1 MFNTRSDLDRTA
13 IDNVARYLPLTDG
26 ALCLVAATAFT
37 AEFVLFYFHSTTH
50 MGLEGYYHYLLV
62 VLVGLCIV
70 AAVLGALLPA
80 SFPVDLASGVLIA
93 LQGLWFYQTA
103 MTLYGPM
110 LPKGCARDAT
120 GHIDCHA
127 RAAQER
133 AEQLANF
140 QLFGVVFLAFVYVL
154 GCYAVAAARYGHPEL
169 TAMHEKHVAAM
180 ECHCDAG
187 AGAEECAI

>member
-1 MFNTRSDLDRTA
+1 
-13 IDNVARYLPLTDG
+13 V
-26 ALCLVAATAFT
+26 LCLVAATAFT

-62 VLVGLCIV
+62 VLVGLCIL
-70 AAVLGALLPA
+70 ATVLGALLPE

-103 MTLYGPM
+103 FTLYGPM
-110 LPKGCARDAT
+110 LPRGCARDDV
-120 GHIDCHA
+120 GEIDCHL

-140 QLFGVVFLAFVYVL
+140 QLFGLVFLAFVYVL
-154 GCYAVAAARYGHPEL
+154 VCYAVAAARYGSPEL
-169 TAMHEKHVAAM
+169 AAMHEKHVAAM
-180 ECHCDAG
+180 EGDAG
-187 AGAEECAI
+187 ADAREECAI